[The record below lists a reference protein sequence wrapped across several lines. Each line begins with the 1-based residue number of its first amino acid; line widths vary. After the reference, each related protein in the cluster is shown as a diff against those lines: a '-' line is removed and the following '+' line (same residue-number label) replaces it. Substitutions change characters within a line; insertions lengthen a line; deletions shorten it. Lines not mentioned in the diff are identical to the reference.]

1 LLLADGAATG
11 SLKEMIM
18 IGRMEKAALRRMI
31 DTAMMLTL
39 AAWILAACAGCRA
52 WEALEDTE
60 TAEFV
65 AWLEQEAPA
74 AGEIAVRDGTV
85 ILTRHDGSVEVREL
99 PGSGTGENPGAVL
112 GDKALE
118 AIRKSIETG
127 SPWPGIIGI
136 AEAAALALVGGYAAR
151 KRKAHLEAAEL
162 AEVRT
167 EQVDAMI
174 LGVRDAD
181 VPGREKSAARRAVA
195 ERISALAK
203 IAGVEHGPNGLKAR
217 VEELGANVL
226 E

>member
-1 LLLADGAATG
+1 
-11 SLKEMIM
+11 M

-31 DTAMMLTL
+31 DTAMMLAL
-39 AAWILAACAGCRA
+39 AAWILAACSGCRA

-99 PGSGTGENPGAVL
+99 PGSVLPSNGDTGENPGAVF

-203 IAGVEHGPNGLKAR
+203 IAGVEHGPNGLKA
-217 VEELGANVL
+217 
-226 E
+226 